1 MRTVT
6 EPFMAPILGR
16 SVIRC
21 GFRTAA
27 AGRRTLHRRP
37 AAGCVGPVGR
47 RVGLAA
53 VGTVGTPR
61 DVGRPRSRTR
71 TRGPRRG
78 LDPDGAAVALRDHR
92 VRSRQ
97 AMGLE
102 SRRCSRHRAPGDRC
116 SRWLSGA
123 IRGAV
128 VGQCLSSGLLGGTEA
143 NRETGAEFV
152 RFDSGDYS
160 GGRFRGTIPGG
171 RFRSGNRNGWRTR
184 VPAAKADRVG
194 GPG

>member
-37 AAGCVGPVGR
+37 ADGRVGPVGR

-53 VGTVGTPR
+53 VGAVGTPR
-61 DVGRPRSRTR
+61 DVGRPGPRTR
-71 TRGPRRG
+71 TRGPRRC
-78 LDPDGAAVALRDHR
+78 LDAGGAAGALRDHR

-97 AMGLE
+97 AMDLE
-102 SRRCSRHRAPGDRC
+102 SRRCSCHRAPSDRC
-116 SRWLSGA
+116 PRRLSGP

-143 NRETGAEFV
+143 NRETGAQSM
-152 RFDSGDYS
+152 RFDSGDD
-160 GGRFRGTIPGG
+160 FGG
-171 RFRSGNRNGWRTR
+171 RFRSGNRNGWRPR

-194 GPG
+194 VPG